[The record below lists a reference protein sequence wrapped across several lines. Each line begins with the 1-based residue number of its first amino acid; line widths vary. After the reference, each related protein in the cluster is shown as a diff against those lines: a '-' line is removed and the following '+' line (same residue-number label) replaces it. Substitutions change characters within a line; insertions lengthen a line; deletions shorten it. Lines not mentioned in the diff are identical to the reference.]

1 MKKREETARGGTA
14 LVTTLGMAVHRQGV
28 AVPPNRVVVHRHGR
42 HHAAGGKGAPDI
54 TMCTALVTTMGWWCT
69 GQGVA
74 VPLP

>member
-1 MKKREETARGGTA
+1 
-14 LVTTLGMAVHRQGV
+14 V

-54 TMCTALVTTMGWWCT
+54 TMCTALVTAMGWWCT